1 MAESSDSMPLINRR
15 DKKSKTKTRPKEE
28 FKDEDDIAGMLVSA
42 GKSINYREMIII
54 WLWFL
59 LIHSEIFVERIL
71 AVIKGTVDENNNMT
85 MMGTIYSSFVMII
98 GVIII
103 DMVYR

>member
-1 MAESSDSMPLINRR
+1 MADSSDSVPLVSKR
-15 DKKSKTKTRPKEE
+15 KSKRSKSPAKEE
-28 FKDEDDIAGMLVSA
+28 LKESDDLAGMLVCA
-42 GKSINYREMIII
+42 GKSINFCEMIII

-59 LIHSEIFVERIL
+59 LIHSEIFIERIL
-71 AVIKGTVDENNNMT
+71 ALIKGSVDDNNNLT
-85 MMGTIYSSFVMII
+85 MMGTIYSSFVMIV